1 MAGFEVRGSVVKARA
16 GEPSA
21 TRLRGLT
28 PRRSR
33 SVPVACRVSS
43 RRSRAACRLPS
54 SRTLTGQCWS
64 SRAAERSDDHGEPCG
79 AMASA
84 GVPGARRPDAGWPDA
99 GWPDARRRSR
109 IRSRCGRREAW
120 RRCTGRGAVLAVVSE
135 SWQLGKGGG
144 SVRAAAAPRR
154 ARNHAGRRRSRGRSA
169 RGLLGPVSPAWP
181 RTAPGGP
188 RVTQGTEPDPGVP
201 DGHLPLTP
209 ESSDQGR
216 ATRMQDAARAASPA
230 GAAQARASC
239 VVAAVSRL
247 AASRRARR
255 RRCRMTCATMAAAA
269 AASR

>member
-99 GWPDARRRSR
+99 RRRSR

-144 SVRAAAAPRR
+144 SGRGAGALRPERPGAPARRMPVRRMRVPGNWLTIIRRR
-154 ARNHAGRRRSRGRSA
+154 AC
-169 RGLLGPVSPAWP
+169 
-181 RTAPGGP
+181 
-188 RVTQGTEPDPGVP
+188 
-201 DGHLPLTP
+201 
-209 ESSDQGR
+209 
-216 ATRMQDAARAASPA
+216 AAR
-230 GAAQARASC
+230 
-239 VVAAVSRL
+239 
-247 AASRRARR
+247 
-255 RRCRMTCATMAAAA
+255 
-269 AASR
+269 